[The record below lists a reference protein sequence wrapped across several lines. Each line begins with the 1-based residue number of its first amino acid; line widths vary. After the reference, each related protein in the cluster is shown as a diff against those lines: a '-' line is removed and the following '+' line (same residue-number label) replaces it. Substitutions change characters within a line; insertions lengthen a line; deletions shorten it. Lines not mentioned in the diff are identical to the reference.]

1 MGTSK
6 RNLEE
11 IGLDEISSTI
21 PTTSRAQT

>member
-11 IGLDEISSTI
+11 IGLDEFSSTI